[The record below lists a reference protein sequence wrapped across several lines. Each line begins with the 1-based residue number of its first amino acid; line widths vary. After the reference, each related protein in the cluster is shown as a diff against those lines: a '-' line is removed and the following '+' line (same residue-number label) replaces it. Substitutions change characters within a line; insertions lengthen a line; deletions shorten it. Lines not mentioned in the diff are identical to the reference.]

1 MQRNPFVHLAK
12 FTNIE
17 VAIFDRT
24 DAVIG
29 DQAAAAQLGY
39 TDAAGLH
46 HVHGA
51 RSIIVSGSLL
61 RTEKADGMMTQTAKL
76 VLCTR
81 WADCQNFVIYVPKT
95 ALVGVLH
102 VGWRGVV
109 AEAIPAF
116 MQTLR
121 KTWEVNP
128 TEILVGAGPSLC
140 ARCAEFSDPTR
151 ELPNVAPHFV
161 RGRYVDLQAAAT
173 SQWLD
178 CGIALANFERHPDCP
193 KCMPEK
199 YWTYRGGHRE
209 EVASGTSNMLVAV
222 LKK

>member
-1 MQRNPFVHLAK
+1 MQLNPFTLLTP
-12 FTNIE
+12 FTNLQ
-17 VAIFDRT
+17 VAIFDKA
-24 DAVIG
+24 DGVVG
-29 DQAAAAQLGY
+29 DTNAAEKLGY
-39 TDAAGLH
+39 TQAAGLH
-46 HVHGA
+46 HVHGN
-51 RSIIVSGSLL
+51 RSIIVNEPQA
-61 RTEKADGMMTQTAKL
+61 RTEKADGMITQTPGL

-121 KTWEVNP
+121 KTWEVDP
-128 TEILVGAGPSLC
+128 AEILVGAGPSLC

-178 CGIALANFERHPDCP
+178 CGIAPANFERHPDCP

-199 YWTYRGGHRE
+199 YWTYRGGHRA
-209 EVASGTSNMLVAV
+209 EVASGTGNMLVAV
-222 LKK
+222 LKQ

>member
-81 WADCQNFVIYVPKT
+81 WADCQNFVIYVP
-95 ALVGVLH
+95 APEIMGVLH

-116 MQTLR
+116 MQTLQEHW
-121 KTWEVNP
+121 KIDPAHVF
-128 TEILVGAGPSLC
+128 VGAGPSLC
-140 ARCAEFSDPTR
+140 ARCAEFTDPAR
-151 ELPNVAPHFV
+151 ELPNVPLQFV
-161 RGRYVDLQAAAT
+161 QGRHVDLQAAAT
-173 SQWLD
+173 AQWLA
-178 CGIALANFERHPDCP
+178 CGIHPKHVERHPDCP
-193 KCMPEK
+193 KCMPEQ